1 MAVKE
6 QKRDKAE
13 EKKFRR
19 AKKAEKTA
27 PKMYSATDP
36 GGSYTGVPADK
47 RGRPVQDADD
57 L

>member
-1 MAVKE
+1 MKE

-19 AKKAEKTA
+19 AKEAEKTA

-36 GGSYTGVPADK
+36 GGSYTGVPAD
-47 RGRPVQDADD
+47 RSERPVQDADD

>member
-6 QKRDKAE
+6 QKRDKKE

-19 AKKAEKTA
+19 AKEAENAA

>member
-36 GGSYTGVPADK
+36 GGSYTGVPTD
-47 RGRPVQDADD
+47 RSERPVQDADD